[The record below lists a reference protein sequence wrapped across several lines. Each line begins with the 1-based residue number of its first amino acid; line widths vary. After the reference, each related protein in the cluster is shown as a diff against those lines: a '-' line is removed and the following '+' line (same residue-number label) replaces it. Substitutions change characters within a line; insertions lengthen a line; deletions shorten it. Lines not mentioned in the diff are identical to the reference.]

1 LNAKHVRLFRH
12 VLKGTGGGDEMTFKE
27 ELSPA
32 EKLYRLIDKV
42 VIVEGRL
49 STDPTIWEFH
59 IMGKV
64 LKIEVSD
71 LEDIKAFRREYIKV
85 FNKPAPT
92 IKKESWINLLANLAD
107 EENNKIEYQE
117 ALEESDDE
125 FIARQIFEII
135 CEREISED
143 AEDAENG
150 MCLYR
155 HISKKDGKEY
165 FSIPST
171 AFKNIVD
178 GAGFKIPLNK
188 LSVVMTEL
196 KMKRPS
202 TPKVWYNGKERRSW
216 CFIPEA
222 VLEERGDLQRKTDQ
236 TYIE

>member
-1 LNAKHVRLFRH
+1 MA
-12 VLKGTGGGDEMTFKE
+12 FKE

-32 EKLYRLIDKV
+32 EKLFYMIDKV

-59 IMGKV
+59 IAGKI

-85 FNKPAPT
+85 FNKPAPI
-92 IKKESWINLLANLAD
+92 IKKEDWINLLANLAD

-135 CEREISED
+135 CEKEISED
-143 AEDAENG
+143 AEEAETG

-155 HISKKDGKEY
+155 YMLKKDGKEY
-165 FSIPST
+165 FCIPSIV
-171 AFKNIVD
+171 FKNIVD
-178 GAGFKIPLNK
+178 GAGFKIPLNR

-202 TPKVWYNGKERRSW
+202 TPKVWYGKKERRSW

-222 VLEERGDLQRKTDQ
+222 VLEGRGNRDV
-236 TYIE
+236 